1 VGRREPS
8 AGRCAGLDCVRL
20 PALILM
26 LRTPVGGNFLACI
39 QRTSV
44 DLPIA
49 TRFGHIPDFTS
60 IPRERNIVAWAR
72 SARIID

>member
-20 PALILM
+20 PAYTSM

-39 QRTSV
+39 QRSSV
-44 DLPIA
+44 ELAVA
-49 TRFGHIPDFTS
+49 TRFGTS
-60 IPRERNIVAWAR
+60 RTSPTPFGSEILSLGR
-72 SARIID
+72 SARITQ